1 MTKCA
6 NCKKTRDSRDCKK
19 LKCNYHLFQRVCDNV
34 LCLDCY
40 NIFPFNSLE
49 DPELNTLLGVQNE
62 NESAVKFTSKMLN
75 RLEYDLVK
83 EDLCLNEKIDP
94 DVNFYK
100 NVVYQKSLYFD
111 NDEFCKMSTNV
122 KSELSIMHNLNCRS
136 LRKNFDKVFR
146 MIENLDF
153 SFDVIAMTETWL
165 SENDCIDLYKLD
177 GYNIDYKHREGKT
190 GGGILIYSK
199 NNLVTSV
206 ISSHTFCEPDYMEA
220 LALEIQD
227 KLNKTKIN
235 FACIY
240 RPLLQ
245 I

>member
-6 NCKKTRDSRDCKK
+6 NCKKTRDSKDCKK
-19 LKCNYHLFQRVCDNV
+19 LKCNYHLFQRECDNV

-40 NIFPFNSLE
+40 NIFPLNSLE
-49 DPELNTLLGVQNE
+49 DPELNTILGVQNE

-83 EDLCLNEKIDP
+83 DDLCLNEKIDP

-122 KSELSIMHNLNCRS
+122 KSDLSIMHLNCRS
-136 LRKNFDKVFR
+136 LRKNFDKVFS

-153 SFDVIAMTETWL
+153 SFDVIAMTET
-165 SENDCIDLYKLD
+165 
-177 GYNIDYKHREGKT
+177 
-190 GGGILIYSK
+190 
-199 NNLVTSV
+199 
-206 ISSHTFCEPDYMEA
+206 
-220 LALEIQD
+220 
-227 KLNKTKIN
+227 
-235 FACIY
+235 
-240 RPLLQ
+240 
-245 I
+245 